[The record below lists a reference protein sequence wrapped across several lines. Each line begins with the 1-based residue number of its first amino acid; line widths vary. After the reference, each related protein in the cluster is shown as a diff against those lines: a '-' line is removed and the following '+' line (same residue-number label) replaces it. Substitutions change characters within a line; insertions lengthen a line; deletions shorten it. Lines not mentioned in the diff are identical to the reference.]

1 MGKYPVSSADF
12 PQCLKIVPTFEE
24 ILCKKQNK
32 KTKIAEFQVV
42 VSCYLIHN
50 LSFKGEVPHCLNLE
64 VLFFNYFFTLSLSIK
79 DPSAEV
85 EGNFLPVS
93 RSSQPQQRQCH
104 GPCVH

>member
-24 ILCKKQNK
+24 ILCKK
-32 KTKIAEFQVV
+32 KTIAEFQVV

-64 VLFFNYFFTLSLSIK
+64 VLFFLSL
-79 DPSAEV
+79 
-85 EGNFLPVS
+85 L
-93 RSSQPQQRQCH
+93 CH
-104 GPCVH
+104 